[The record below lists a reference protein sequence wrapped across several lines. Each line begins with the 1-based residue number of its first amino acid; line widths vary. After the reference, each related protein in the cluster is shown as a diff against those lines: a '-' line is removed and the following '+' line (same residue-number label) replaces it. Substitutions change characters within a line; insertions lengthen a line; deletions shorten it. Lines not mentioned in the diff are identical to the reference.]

1 MKVTIAPDG
10 TVELDVAPGDGQ
22 AALDLIRAMQGQQQP
37 GPPPGPPVARL
48 TATQFTT
55 YSVLREFPEGAYYAD
70 IAALLGMAGEESIV
84 ATRCNALTK
93 TEPPVAERVA
103 RGVYRPLPGVKVVP
117 R

>member
-10 TVELDVAPGDGQ
+10 TVEMDVAPGDGQ

-37 GPPPGPPVARL
+37 GPATGPAVARL
-48 TATQFTT
+48 TALQFDT
-55 YSVLREFPEGAYYAD
+55 YSVLREFPEGAHYAD
-70 IAALLGMAGEESIV
+70 IAALMKMAGEESIV
-84 ATRCNALTK
+84 ATRCNALT
-93 TEPPVAERVA
+93 TTAPPVAERVG

>member
-37 GPPPGPPVARL
+37 GPAGPPVARL
-48 TATQFTT
+48 TATQFAT
-55 YSVLREFPEGAYYAD
+55 YSVLREFPEGVYYAD
-70 IAALLGMAGEESIV
+70 IAALLGMADEESIV
-84 ATRCNALTK
+84 ATRCNVLTK
-93 TEPPVAERVA
+93 TEPPVAERVG

>member
-37 GPPPGPPVARL
+37 GPAAGPPVARL
-48 TATQFTT
+48 TVTQFAT

-70 IAALLGMAGEESIV
+70 IAALLGMADEESIV
-84 ATRCNALTK
+84 ATRCNVLTK
-93 TEPPVAERVA
+93 TEPPVAERVG